1 MHKDSQ
7 NDCVIEHEDSFDK
20 FDFIQIALSLKHQR
34 KLMNFQPE
42 KKTTN
47 IILLISAFVIV
58 SLILWNTNSF
68 FKEFKEEERFKM
80 EIWAAAQYEFQ
91 SMPADAEIG
100 NLPIIVFQKNTST
113 PMILVNKDGTI
124 RVNNFPEERKN
135 DSVYIQKKIV
145 QFESQN
151 TPIAI
156 GDEVEQLATLYYGNS
171 DVLNKLGYYPIA
183 LLLIIFLFGAM
194 IFFFF
199 KTNKASE
206 QNKLWAGMAKE
217 TAHQIG
223 TPLSS
228 LLGWNELLKAEN
240 INQEI
245 TKEIEKDISR
255 LETITERFSKIG
267 SKPILKKHDIISETK
282 DAYDYLKLRSSK
294 LINFSFDSKID
305 HVEVLMN
312 PSLYNWTI
320 ENLVKNG
327 IDAMR
332 GKGNIAIEII
342 PDGNYVKILV
352 ADTGSGIPKSNF
364 QSIFSPG
371 FTTKKRGWGL
381 GLSLVKRIV
390 EEYHKGKIKVFSS
403 SKEGT
408 IMQISFKIAN
418 Q

>member
-1 MHKDSQ
+1 
-7 NDCVIEHEDSFDK
+7 
-20 FDFIQIALSLKHQR
+20 
-34 KLMNFQPE
+34 
-42 KKTTN
+42 
-47 IILLISAFVIV
+47 
-58 SLILWNTNSF
+58 
-68 FKEFKEEERFKM
+68 M

-135 DSVYIQKKIV
+135 DSLYIQRKIK
-145 QFESQN
+145 QFASQN

-156 GDEVEQLATLYYGNS
+156 GDNVEQLATLYYGNS
-171 DVLNKLGYYPIA
+171 EVLNKLKYYPIA
-183 LLLIIFLFGAM
+183 LLLIIFLFGAL

-228 LLGWNELLKAEN
+228 LLGWNELLKAESTSP
-240 INQEI
+240 EI
-245 TKEIEKDISR
+245 TKEIEKDIGR

-267 SKPILKKHDIISETK
+267 SKPELKKHDVVVETNN
-282 DAYDYLKLRSSK
+282 AYEYLKLRSSK
-294 LINFSFDSKID
+294 LINFSFNSKVD
-305 HVEVLMN
+305 KAEVMLN
-312 PSLYNWTI
+312 PALYHWTI

-342 PDGNYVKILV
+342 PDGKYAKILV
-352 ADTGSGIPKSNF
+352 ADTGSGIPKSDF
-364 QSIFSPG
+364 QNIFNPG

-390 EEYHKGKIKVFSS
+390 EEYHKGKIKVLSS
-403 SKEGT
+403 NKEGT

-418 Q
+418 L